1 MSQQQLAELLKIG
14 AQNSPP
20 ANPTPQMMRAWAE
33 GITSHTPLAKNV
45 RIERVN
51 CGPCEADLILP
62 EGGDPS
68 RLIIYYHG
76 GGFFFFSSRTYR
88 VTTTNLARAAGCA
101 VLVPDYRLAP
111 ENPAPA
117 AHDDA
122 FAVYQW
128 ALNQGYAPAKLALSG
143 DSAGG
148 NLALATAVRAK
159 EAGLPLPAAL
169 VLLSPWLDFAE
180 DGASYQSTRDDPI
193 LPAEVLDG
201 FKHAYLGNGDRRSS
215 KVTPFYADLSGLP
228 PTLVHVGSW
237 ERLRNDSATIV
248 ERLTAAGVPAELKIF
263 DGMCHGWQLFA
274 PMLEEGMASIE
285 ESAGFIKAH
294 QTWISRS
301 RVRSDKEASRE
312 ARYAHS

>member
-1 MSQQQLAELLKIG
+1 MSKQQLAEILKIS
-14 AQNSPP
+14 AQNPP
-20 ANPTPQMMRAWAE
+20 PTNATPQTMRAWAE
-33 GITSHTPLAKNV
+33 GVTSHTPVAANV
-45 RIERVN
+45 HIERVD
-51 CGPCEADLILP
+51 CGPYEADLIQP
-62 EGGDPS
+62 AGGDPS

-76 GGFFFFSSRTYR
+76 GGFFLFSSRTYR

-111 ENPAPA
+111 EHPAPA

-128 ALNQGYAPAKLALSG
+128 ALDGYAPAKIALAG

-159 EAGLPLPAAL
+159 AAGLPLPAAL
-169 VLLSPWLDFAE
+169 ILLSPWLDFAE
-180 DGASYQSTRDDPI
+180 NGASYRTTPDDPI
-193 LPAEVLDG
+193 LPPPVLDG
-201 FKHAYLGNGDRRSS
+201 FRLAYLGNGDRKSS
-215 KVTPFYADLSGLP
+215 KVTPFYADFSGLP

-237 ERLRNDSATIV
+237 ERLRDDSITVAG
-248 ERLTAAGVPAELKIF
+248 RMTAAGVAAELKIF

-285 ESAGFIKAH
+285 ESVAFIKANQAH
-294 QTWISRS
+294 DSPSRKVT
-301 RVRSDKEASRE
+301 RQHLVAL
-312 ARYAHS
+312 